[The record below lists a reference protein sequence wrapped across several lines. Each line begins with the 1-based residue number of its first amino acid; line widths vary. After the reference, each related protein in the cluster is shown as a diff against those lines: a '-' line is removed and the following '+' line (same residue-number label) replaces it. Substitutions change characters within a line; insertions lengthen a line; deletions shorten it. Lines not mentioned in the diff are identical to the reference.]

1 MMKELPKQDQP
12 EAEVKK
18 TKSMPILPLNTDPTS
33 YSTSNRRAP
42 GCPIQRL
49 YPWLLFASTA
59 VAATFCLAYI
69 SKPVILAAPTS
80 QQQESLNTAAS
91 ANSTTSK
98 KQNTLLPNQKALP
111 GSEENSNKRA
121 APSAPLTSDF
131 EETNIRI
138 QHVLDAEFPSGDV
151 SRIIVDVPVLYRSR
165 NLRWTQNEAARARVL
180 LNRLAA
186 YQNQVRNLRSEGT
199 QLLDEWN
206 SLMTGS
212 IPGEA
217 LRADSPSLPAN
228 QRDDLLPIGQRA
240 TDTVDTIKLQNTEK

>member
-1 MMKELPKQDQP
+1 MKELPKQDIP
-12 EAEVKK
+12 VASVKTPK
-18 TKSMPILPLNTDPTS
+18 PMPILPLNTDPAS
-33 YSTSNRRAP
+33 YSTANRRAP

-69 SKPVILAAPTS
+69 SKPVILATPSPSQQEEQKTFSANNTPTS
-80 QQQESLNTAAS
+80 TRPDMLLPDGNALPGTGAS
-91 ANSTTSK
+91 ANRDAT
-98 KQNTLLPNQKALP
+98 PP
-111 GSEENSNKRA
+111 
-121 APSAPLTSDF
+121 APLASDF

-165 NLRWTQNEAARARVL
+165 SLRWTQDEAGRARVL
-180 LNRLAA
+180 LDRLAA
-186 YQNQVRNLRSEGT
+186 YQDQVRNLRSEGT
-199 QLLDEWN
+199 MLLDEWN

-212 IPGEA
+212 IPGVA

-228 QRDDLLPIGQRA
+228 QQDDLLPGGPSGSG
-240 TDTVDTIKLQNTEK
+240 TVDTIKLQNPEE